1 MTGSRESK
9 VESRRPKA
17 TGLCPS
23 TFDLRL
29 STIGLPAALPFG
41 AWPSRRWWLAV
52 VLVVA
57 GQFAL
62 VLWLGDATRAVPR
75 RSDHE
80 PAIALAPG
88 LSVALLEELNPTL
101 FAWSGPRGFSGPAWL
116 RVAPPAN
123 QAYEWTEPARFLALD
138 PKQLSSQPVGAEGRP
153 ARPRTEWGPG
163 RVAEMRLP
171 FAAWAGSALPT
182 KSSVCVEGELAGRP
196 LLRSLEPPSRP
207 VNDLLPNT
215 EIRVLVDAAGLVRSA
230 ILVASS
236 AQPAADAIALELA
249 RGARFETLA
258 EVPWQTGKLIFR
270 WYTVPA
276 TPAPEARP

>member
-29 STIGLPAALPFG
+29 STTGPPAALPFG

-52 VLVVA
+52 ALVVA

-88 LSVALLEELNPTL
+88 LSAALLEEWNPTL

-123 QAYEWTEPARFLALD
+123 QSYEWMEPARFLALD
-138 PKQLSSQPVGAEGRP
+138 PKQLSSQPVGVEGRP

-196 LLRSLEPPSRP
+196 
-207 VNDLLPNT
+207 
-215 EIRVLVDAAGLVRSA
+215 
-230 ILVASS
+230 
-236 AQPAADAIALELA
+236 PAAVARTALPTIERSVAEHRDSRA
-249 RGARFETLA
+249 RGRGGPRALGD
-258 EVPWQTGKLIFR
+258 TGGEQR
-270 WYTVPA
+270 PAGSRCHRAGTGSRRTV
-276 TPAPEARP
+276 